1 MAKQTKPPAKDREAR
16 PPTKTKPAAR
26 TPAAAPKATARKAAP
41 AQGAAAKRTVA
52 KGTVAKGTAAKGAA
66 ARDTAPKA
74 AGRPATVE
82 AYLAALPP
90 DRRAAVAAVRDAVN
104 RALPAGYEEG
114 IAYGMIGWHV
124 PHRLYPAGYHCDPK
138 QPLPFAGLASQKGHM
153 SLHLMAVYLDPP
165 RRDAFVDAWKR
176 TGKKLDMGAACVRFK
191 AVDDLALDV
200 ITDAIAAIPVT
211 TYVAAYDAIRSRGA
225 KRG

>member
-16 PPTKTKPAAR
+16 RPTKAKPAAE
-26 TPAAAPKATARKAAP
+26 PAAAPKASARMAA
-41 AQGAAAKRTVA
+41 
-52 KGTVAKGTAAKGAA
+52 AAKGAA
-66 ARDTAPKA
+66 AKRAAPKAASAKGAAPKA

-114 IAYGMIGWHV
+114 FAYGMIGWHV

-165 RRDAFVDAWKR
+165 RRDAFVGAWKR

-211 TYVAAYDAIRSRGA
+211 TYVATYDAIRSRGA

>member
-16 PPTKTKPAAR
+16 RPTKAKPAAR
-26 TPAAAPKATARKAAP
+26 KPAAAPKASAPKASARKAAP
-41 AQGAAAKRTVA
+41 AKGATEKAA
-52 KGTVAKGTAAKGAA
+52 AAKGAA
-66 ARDTAPKA
+66 PKA
-74 AGRPATVE
+74 GGRPATVE

-90 DRRAAVAAVRDAVN
+90 DRRATVAAVRDAVN
-104 RALPAGYEEG
+104 QALPAGYEEG

-138 QPLPFAGLASQKGHM
+138 QPLPFAGLASQKGHL

-165 RRDAFVDAWKR
+165 RRDAFVAAWKR

-200 ITDAIAAIPVT
+200 VADAIAAIPVA
-211 TYVAAYDAIRSRGA
+211 TYVAAYEAMRGRGA

>member
-16 PPTKTKPAAR
+16 RPTKPPTKTKAAAK
-26 TPAAAPKATARKAAP
+26 PAAAPKASARKATP
-41 AQGAAAKRTVA
+41 AKGAA
-52 KGTVAKGTAAKGAA
+52 AKGTAAKGTAA
-66 ARDTAPKA
+66 KDTAPKA

-90 DRRAAVAAVRDAVN
+90 DRRAAVAVVREAVN

-114 IAYGMIGWHV
+114 FAYGMIGWHV

>member
-16 PPTKTKPAAR
+16 RPTKAKPAAKAPAAR
-26 TPAAAPKATARKAAP
+26 TSSAK
-41 AQGAAAKRTVA
+41 GAA
-52 KGTVAKGTAAKGAA
+52 AKGTAAKAG
-66 ARDTAPKA
+66 
-74 AGRPATVE
+74 GRPTTVA
-82 AYLAALPP
+82 AYLASLPE
-90 DRRAAVAAVRDAVN
+90 DRRAAVSAVRDAVN

-165 RRDAFVDAWKR
+165 RRDAFVRAWKQ

-200 ITDAIAAIPVT
+200 VTDAIAAIPVT
-211 TYVAAYDAIRSRGA
+211 TYVAAYDAMRSRGS

>member
-1 MAKQTKPPAKDREAR
+1 MPE
-16 PPTKTKPAAR
+16 
-26 TPAAAPKATARKAAP
+26 
-41 AQGAAAKRTVA
+41 
-52 KGTVAKGTAAKGAA
+52 
-66 ARDTAPKA
+66 
-74 AGRPATVE
+74 
-82 AYLAALPP
+82 

-165 RRDAFVDAWKR
+165 RRDAFVRAD
-176 TGKKLDMGAACVRFK
+176 VRAITLNPRL
-191 AVDDLALDV
+191 AVDVAPTRQYHIVSPIDTGRARLNV
-200 ITDAIAAIPVT
+200 HIPVT
-211 TYVAAYDAIRSRGA
+211 PVC
-225 KRG
+225 

>member
-16 PPTKTKPAAR
+16 RPTKAKPVAGKAAAAR
-26 TPAAAPKATARKAAP
+26 KAPARKAAP
-41 AQGAAAKRTVA
+41 AKGPSAKGASATGTSA
-52 KGTVAKGTAAKGAA
+52 KGTSAKG
-66 ARDTAPKA
+66 TAPKA
-74 AGRPATVE
+74 AGRPATVA

-90 DRRAAVAAVRDAVN
+90 DRCAAVSAVRDAVN

-114 IAYGMIGWHV
+114 FAYGMIGWHV

-165 RRDAFVDAWKR
+165 RRDAFVAAWKR

-211 TYVAAYDAIRSRGA
+211 TYVAAYDGMRGRGT